1 MARVAR
7 KTGLELGLHIA
18 GLAWTHPTTAR
29 LRGGV
34 IAASGAAFA
43 WVLKI
48 VRTVGIARKIRMTAG
63 IAVHVISSAVLP
75 CTCFGTPPSG
85 RRRAAGAG

>member
-7 KTGLELGLHIA
+7 KTGLALGLHIA

-34 IAASGAAFA
+34 IAVFGILRSGSRYTQ
-43 WVLKI
+43 I
-48 VRTVGIARKIRMTAG
+48 G
-63 IAVHVISSAVLP
+63 
-75 CTCFGTPPSG
+75 
-85 RRRAAGAG
+85 